1 MKIVLHDDQPADTCL
16 FLLNQFGA
24 DADHKRLPRVKLR
37 QISDAHAH
45 AVTDNTRQYR
55 SDGHYE
61 TRQGNLIK
69 EQCNNRAALYFR
81 SEL

>member
-1 MKIVLHDDQPADTCL
+1 MKIVLHDDQPAVTRL

-24 DADHKRLPRVKLR
+24 DADHKRLLRVKLR

-45 AVTDNTRQYR
+45 AVTGNTRQYR

-61 TRQGNLIK
+61 T
-69 EQCNNRAALYFR
+69 
-81 SEL
+81 